1 MGCSVLCKVTK
12 ENEVIK
18 SEVDKD
24 FFQSNEPIIENIE
37 HVETKKE
44 MTEDKKIEINNE
56 PKQII
61 LAINKVNNN
70 SEINKNLFNQTPKT
84 YKEQKLTNFTSKIQ
98 EIHPIKEGISDEDEK
113 MLKKTFKDHFLFKN
127 KSLEIISS
135 FILALKLKVLDKDVT
150 LFKKG
155 DEGSEFYII
164 KKGKILINTEYG
176 DKYLKDGDTFGELAL
191 IQNGKRTATAVTIE
205 NCELFVLNG
214 VTFREILKK
223 INETDLNE
231 KMNLLKSNALF
242 SVLGN
247 NKLKAISNIMI
258 KCTFKGGIIFYFS
271 YRRKITIFSMLQ
283 MIFI

>member
-176 DKYLKDGDTFGELAL
+176 DKYLKDGDTFGELAI

-231 KMNLLKSNALF
+231 KMNLLKSMPYLVF
-242 SVLGN
+242 
-247 NKLKAISNIMI
+247 
-258 KCTFKGGIIFYFS
+258 
-271 YRRKITIFSMLQ
+271 
-283 MIFI
+283 

>member
-84 YKEQKLTNFTSKIQ
+84 YKEQKLTNFTSKI
-98 EIHPIKEGISDEDEK
+98 
-113 MLKKTFKDHFLFKN
+113 
-127 KSLEIISS
+127 
-135 FILALKLKVLDKDVT
+135 
-150 LFKKG
+150 
-155 DEGSEFYII
+155 
-164 KKGKILINTEYG
+164 
-176 DKYLKDGDTFGELAL
+176 
-191 IQNGKRTATAVTIE
+191 
-205 NCELFVLNG
+205 
-214 VTFREILKK
+214 
-223 INETDLNE
+223 
-231 KMNLLKSNALF
+231 
-242 SVLGN
+242 
-247 NKLKAISNIMI
+247 
-258 KCTFKGGIIFYFS
+258 
-271 YRRKITIFSMLQ
+271 
-283 MIFI
+283 

>member
-191 IQNGKRTATAVTIE
+191 IQNGKRTTTAVTIE

>member
-1 MGCSVLCKVTK
+1 MLWK
-12 ENEVIK
+12 N
-18 SEVDKD
+18 
-24 FFQSNEPIIENIE
+24 IIHI
-37 HVETKKE
+37 
-44 MTEDKKIEINNE
+44 
-56 PKQII
+56 
-61 LAINKVNNN
+61 
-70 SEINKNLFNQTPKT
+70 
-84 YKEQKLTNFTSKIQ
+84 Y
-98 EIHPIKEGISDEDEK
+98 
-113 MLKKTFKDHFLFKN
+113 
-127 KSLEIISS
+127 
-135 FILALKLKVLDKDVT
+135 
-150 LFKKG
+150 
-155 DEGSEFYII
+155 
-164 KKGKILINTEYG
+164 
-176 DKYLKDGDTFGELAL
+176 KYLKDGDTFGELAL